1 MLLDGRRCFVL
12 CSQFFW
18 LCFLPFVHIN
28 EFQILI
34 FSSMN
39 FICSCSVCRNA
50 MIKNAYSRM
59 LKLVE
64 SRESEIGE
72 GQGFE
77 GNCSRVWSC
86 YSISLCFSLIIHMLC
101 SAKDEYNGCFW
112 MSIFWSLMWLV
123 GVSKLYPFLSSFCC
137 FLFGPTLTCTAI
149 KLASYHW
156 HASLLLLTNLEL
168 AYRWGRN
175 SHILCLVILTWP
187 LVQSQWNF
195 SVCIDCWICW
205 MP

>member
-1 MLLDGRRCFVL
+1 MRLGRD
-12 CSQFFW
+12 
-18 LCFLPFVHIN
+18 
-28 EFQILI
+28 
-34 FSSMN
+34 
-39 FICSCSVCRNA
+39 
-50 MIKNAYSRM
+50 K
-59 LKLVE
+59 
-64 SRESEIGE
+64 
-72 GQGFE
+72 GFE

-156 HASLLLLTNLEL
+156 HASTNKSRARLQMGEKHPYSLPCYIDLAFGTVTVEFLCMYWLLNLLDAIKPSSSMIFCMLPTFC
-168 AYRWGRN
+168 
-175 SHILCLVILTWP
+175 ILNTVPFLKTLP
-187 LVQSQWNF
+187 
-195 SVCIDCWICW
+195 
-205 MP
+205 